1 MTNTSLNLSGRIE
14 SDWVDALRLIHQK
27 ATALNIPYVV
37 IGAAARDFWLMAYGI
52 KPQRATRDVDL
63 ALEIAGWDKFTLLKA
78 HLLTHTD
85 FQTDRMVQRVVFK
98 GHLPIDLLPYG
109 GVEQG
114 MSQITWPPDHTIEMS
129 VLGLADVLKSSQSI
143 GIANPP
149 EPLNIPVATPAGIAL
164 LKLLAWNA
172 RKHQSSKDAEDF
184 LYLLHYYIDI
194 GNQSRLENEHTDLF
208 DDIETA
214 PARLLGRDIT
224 TIASHS
230 TLTMIARILNQ
241 EIATGLYAPLL
252 RAMLPRHTEA
262 HLIQHYLRQLQALK
276 QELNC

>member
-1 MTNTSLNLSGRIE
+1 L
-14 SDWVDALRLIHQK
+14 
-27 ATALNIPYVV
+27 
-37 IGAAARDFWLMAYGI
+37 
-52 KPQRATRDVDL
+52 ATRPY
-63 ALEIAGWDKFTLLKA
+63 
-78 HLLTHTD
+78 
-85 FQTDRMVQRVVFK
+85 DRNVR
-98 GHLPIDLLPYG
+98 
-109 GVEQG
+109 
-114 MSQITWPPDHTIEMS
+114 S
-129 VLGLADVLKSSQSI
+129 GLADVLKSSQSI